1 MIAFQK
7 YCKVHQGRL
16 MGFTIFMGI
25 AALVCILAI
34 IAALYTGKYQKFA
47 DQIFSIQLIGF
58 PLSFFIL
65 LLVHKIFKLYQQG
78 FFFTQATLKVYR
90 AIAQLAIYY
99 ALVIKPGYFLVIELT
114 KGETLNMFF
123 LTYLTAADFM
133 LAIVAYALN
142 LVAGITKLSR
152 DIEQENEL
160 TI

>member
-16 MGFTIFMGI
+16 MGFTLFMG
-25 AALVCILAI
+25 AMTVVCIAVTLVGVYLGKLHKLADLTI
-34 IAALYTGKYQKFA
+34 
-47 DQIFSIQLIGF
+47 SIQLIGV
-58 PLSFFIL
+58 PLSFFTL
-65 LLVHKIFKLYQQG
+65 LLIHKLFRLYKEG
-78 FFFTQATLKVYR
+78 YFFSQATLKIYR
-90 AIAQLAIYY
+90 TIAQLAIYY
-99 ALVIKPGYFLVIELT
+99 ALIIKPGFVLIVELM
-114 KGETLNMFF
+114 KEEPLNTFF
-123 LTYLTAADFM
+123 ITYLSAADFM